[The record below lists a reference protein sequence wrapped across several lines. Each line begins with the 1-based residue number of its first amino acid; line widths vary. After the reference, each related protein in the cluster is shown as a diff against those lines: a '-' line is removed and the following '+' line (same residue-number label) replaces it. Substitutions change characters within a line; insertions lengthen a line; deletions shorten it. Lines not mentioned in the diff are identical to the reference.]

1 MTNAIF
7 LRISPELNRVQKNY
21 LMVGN
26 QLILG
31 TFTIWWLYVNIIFK
45 KHLADAHRTELI
57 FLINV
62 TLYFNLPS
70 GCWKNPIN
78 L

>member
-31 TFTIWWLYVNIIFK
+31 TFTIWWLYVNII
-45 KHLADAHRTELI
+45 
-57 FLINV
+57 
-62 TLYFNLPS
+62 
-70 GCWKNPIN
+70 
-78 L
+78 